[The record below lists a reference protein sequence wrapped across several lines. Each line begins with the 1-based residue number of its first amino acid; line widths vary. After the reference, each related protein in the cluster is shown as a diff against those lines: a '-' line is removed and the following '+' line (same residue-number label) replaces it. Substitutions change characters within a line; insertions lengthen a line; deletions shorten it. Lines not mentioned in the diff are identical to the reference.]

1 VHGCAGAGAVTSAS
15 DRDKINKCYDNLV
28 LAHPPQTPRQNQLL
42 KTIATAEV
50 LEEKCQN
57 IGLALDQVAQR
68 SAQLRWEH
76 DQKVAAEELA
86 VKLPKNPALIHAQLS
101 ETPAGAALLISR
113 IAALLHILQSVALT
127 PAQFSHALDLL
138 GIPTEA
144 RLSGQTVLDAPADQ
158 DPRTVARAVLQAEVA
173 RLQDPAAVQART
185 ELDQLQ
191 HRLAVEGTPVKIS
204 KDQRLMK
211 RYQSMHARRRRE
223 AWAEFQQIR
232 QELRSC
238 PDEIKARLSK
248 LAKDQR
254 HQEYVARVMAWTPSQ
269 AQAAKPSPAP
279 SPAAAAAAPKPAP
292 SSAEPAPQP
301 AAARKPS
308 LFNWGGKSKP
318 SKHAQ
323 LQRDRE
329 AERAKKKDERNARN
343 KQQKQRK
350 HR

>member
-1 VHGCAGAGAVTSAS
+1 VVSPS
-15 DRDKINKCYDNLV
+15 DRDLIDKRFDNLV
-28 LAHPPQTPRQNQLL
+28 LAHPPKTPRQNQLL

-68 SAQLRWEH
+68 SAQLRWDH
-76 DQKVAAEELA
+76 DQKVATEELA
-86 VKLPKNPALIHAQLS
+86 VKLPKNPALIQAQLA

-113 IAALLHILQSVALT
+113 IAALLHLLQSVALT
-127 PAQFSHALDLL
+127 PTQFSHALDLL

-144 RLSGQTVLDAPADQ
+144 RLAGQTVLDAPADQ
-158 DPRTVARAVLQAEVA
+158 DPRLVARAVLQAEVA
-173 RLQDPAAVQART
+173 RLQDPAVVQART

-191 HRLAVEGTPVKIS
+191 HRLAVQGTPVKIT

-211 RYQSMHARRRRE
+211 RYQTMHARRRRE
-223 AWAEFQQIR
+223 AWAEFQEICQGM
-232 QELRSC
+232 RSC

-254 HQEYVARVMAWTPSQ
+254 HQEYVARVKAWKPASAVKPTPT
-269 AQAAKPSPAP
+269 PAP
-279 SPAAAAAAPKPAP
+279 APAAARQPAPVAPAPAAA
-292 SSAEPAPQP
+292 EAPQP

-318 SKHAQ
+318 SKQHTPPP
-323 LQRDRE
+323 RDRE
-329 AERAKKKDERNARN
+329 AERAKKKDERKARN
-343 KQQKQRK
+343 KQQKQNKQR
-350 HR
+350 